1 MSLLPGV
8 EQQTVNPT
16 EEWILLV
23 EEEEEEESKDF
34 NYVTYNSQ
42 NYKFTI

>member
-1 MSLLPGV
+1 MSLLSGV

-23 EEEEEEESKDF
+23 EEEEEESKDL